1 MSICFRSSQLSP
13 GREGHNSDVYTE
25 AIEVI
30 TFGSPN
36 GSLLVLG
43 AEVGVAR

>member
-1 MSICFRSSQLSP
+1 MSISFRSPQLSP
-13 GREGHNSDVYTE
+13 GKERHNSDVHTE

-36 GSLLVLG
+36 GSLLVLA
-43 AEVGVAR
+43 AEVGVAH